1 MNKISFIS
9 AQHVDIEFE
18 IASVVLRIAAYLI
31 DTIILGAYLFIVF
44 MSVQFDDF
52 FTNFGTWLF
61 FMLLLAKLP
70 WILYQPVMEYLTGG
84 QTIGKMA
91 LGIRV
96 VRLNGERVGWREVIT
111 RWLLRG
117 DFLWISASYF
127 VFLIPFWNILD
138 TFIVSLSSR
147 QQRIGDSLAGTIV
160 IKNKSS
166 QYYKLSDVLKIK
178 SHENYIP
185 TYLNV
190 VQFTDEDMI
199 YIKNCIQH
207 RKRHKGVEIETL
219 LLNLSDETAR
229 LLGLG
234 EVPKERLKFLETVL
248 NDYVVLTR

>member
-1 MNKISFIS
+1 MSKINFTS

-18 IASVVLRIAAYLI
+18 IAPVVLRIAAYVI
-31 DTIILGAYLFIVF
+31 DTIILSVYLFIVF
-44 MSVQFDDF
+44 MAVQFDDF

-127 VFLIPFWNILD
+127 VFLIPFWNIFDSL
-138 TFIVSLSSR
+138 IVMLSSR

-166 QYYKLSDVLKIK
+166 QYYKLNDVLKIK
-178 SHENYIP
+178 THENYTP

-207 RKRHKGVEIETL
+207 RKRYKGKEIDALLINLAQETAL
-219 LLNLSDETAR
+219 LLGVSEIPTDR
-229 LLGLG
+229 
-234 EVPKERLKFLETVL
+234 VKFLETVL

>member
-1 MNKISFIS
+1 MAKINFTS
-9 AQHVDIEFE
+9 AQQVEIEYE
-18 IASVVLRIAAYLI
+18 IASVVQRIAAYVI
-31 DTIILGAYLFIVF
+31 DTIILSVYLFIVF
-44 MSVQFDDF
+44 MAVQFDNL

-96 VRLNGERVGWREVIT
+96 VQLNGERVGWREVKT
-111 RWLLRG
+111 RWFLRG
-117 DFLWISASYF
+117 DFLWISTSYF
-127 VFLIPFWNILD
+127 IFLIPCWNIFD
-138 TFIVSLSSR
+138 TFIVLLSSR

-166 QYYKLSDVLKIK
+166 QYYQLKDVLKIK
-178 SHENYIP
+178 SNENYSP
-185 TYLNV
+185 TYLTV

-207 RKRHKGVEIETL
+207 RKRYKSKEIDAL
-219 LLNLSDETAR
+219 LVRLSDETAR
-229 LLGLG
+229 ILNL
-234 EVPKERLKFLETVL
+234 EETPKERIKFLETVL

>member
-1 MNKISFIS
+1 MSKINFTS
-9 AQHVDIEFE
+9 AQHVEIEYE
-18 IASVVLRIAAYLI
+18 IASVIQRIMAYAI
-31 DTIILGAYLFIVF
+31 DTIILGVYLFIV
-44 MSVQFDDF
+44 MMAVQLDDF
-52 FTNFGTWLF
+52 FTNFGSWLF

-70 WILYQPVMEYLTGG
+70 WILYQPLMEFLTSG

-96 VRLNGERVGWREVIT
+96 VRLNGERVGWREVMM

-117 DFLWISASYF
+117 DFLWISASF
-127 VFLIPFWNILD
+127 FIFLIPFWNVFD
-138 TFIVSLSSR
+138 AFIVALSNR

-166 QYYKLSDVLKIK
+166 QYYQLKDVLKIK
-178 SHENYIP
+178 SNENYSP
-185 TYLNV
+185 TYTNV

-207 RKRHKGVEIETL
+207 RKRHKGPEIDSL
-219 LLNLSDETAR
+219 LVKLSDETAR
-229 LLGLG
+229 ILGLQ
-234 EVPKERLKFLETVL
+234 EAPKERLKFLETVL

>member
-1 MNKISFIS
+1 MAKINFTS
-9 AQHVDIEFE
+9 AQHVEIEYE
-18 IASVVLRIAAYLI
+18 IASVVQRIAAYII
-31 DTIILGAYLFIVF
+31 DTIILSVYLFIVV
-44 MSVQFDDF
+44 MAVQLDDIF
-52 FTNFGTWLF
+52 ANFGTWLF

-70 WILYQPVMEYLTGG
+70 WILYQPVLEYLTSG

-96 VRLNGERVGWREVIT
+96 VRLNGERVGWREVMT

-117 DFLWISASYF
+117 DFLWISTNF
-127 VFLIPFWNILD
+127 LVFLIPFWNIFD
-138 TFIVSLSSR
+138 TFIVILSNK

-166 QYYKLSDVLKIK
+166 QYYKLTDVLKIK
-178 SHENYIP
+178 SNENYTP

-207 RKRHKGVEIETL
+207 RKRYKGKEIDAL
-219 LLNLSDETAR
+219 LVRLSEETAN
-229 LLGLG
+229 LLGLN
-234 EVPKERLKFLETVL
+234 EIPKERIKFLETVL

>member
-1 MNKISFIS
+1 MSKINFTS

-18 IASVVLRIAAYLI
+18 IASVVQRIAAYVI
-31 DTIILGAYLFIVF
+31 DTIILSIYLFIVF
-44 MSVQFDDF
+44 MAVQFDDF

-127 VFLIPFWNILD
+127 VMLIPFWNVFD
-138 TFIVSLSSR
+138 AFIVALSSR

-160 IKNKSS
+160 INNKSS
-166 QYYKLSDVLKIK
+166 QYYQLKDVLKIK
-178 SHENYIP
+178 SHENYTP

-190 VQFTDEDMI
+190 VLFSDEDMI

-207 RKRHKGVEIETL
+207 RKRYKGEEANQL
-219 LLNLSDETAR
+219 LLKLADETAL
-229 LLGLG
+229 LLGVN
-234 EVPKERLKFLETVL
+234 EVPKDRVKFLETVL

>member
-1 MNKISFIS
+1 MSKINFTS
-9 AQHVDIEFE
+9 AQHVQIEFE
-18 IASVVLRIAAYLI
+18 MASVIHRIAAYAI
-31 DTIILGAYLFIVF
+31 DTIILSIYLFVVS
-44 MSVQFDDF
+44 MAVQFDNF

-70 WILYQPVMEYLTGG
+70 WILYQPVMEFLTGG

-96 VRLNGERVGWREVIT
+96 VKLNGERVGWREVMM

-117 DFLWISASYF
+117 DFLWISTSYF
-127 VFLIPFWNILD
+127 VFLIPFWNVFD
-138 TFIVSLSSR
+138 TFIVSLSNR

-166 QYYKLSDVLKIK
+166 QYYKLKDVLKIK
-178 SHENYIP
+178 SNENYSP
-185 TYLNV
+185 TYQNV
-190 VQFTDEDMI
+190 IKFTDEDMI

-207 RKRHKGVEIETL
+207 RKRYKGKEIDEIL
-219 LLNLSDETAR
+219 IKLSDETAR
-229 LLGLG
+229 LLGLR
-234 EVPKERLKFLETVL
+234 EIPMERVKFLETVL

>member
-1 MNKISFIS
+1 MAKINFTS
-9 AQHVDIEFE
+9 AQHVEIEYE
-18 IASVVLRIAAYLI
+18 IASVLQRIMAYAI
-31 DTIILGAYLFIVF
+31 DTIILSVYLFIVS
-44 MSVQFDDF
+44 MAVQFDNF
-52 FTNFGTWLF
+52 FTSFGTWLF

-96 VRLNGERVGWREVIT
+96 VRLNGERVGWREVMI

-117 DFLWISASYF
+117 DFLWISTSYF
-127 VFLIPFWNILD
+127 IFLIPFWNVFD
-138 TFIVSLSSR
+138 AFIVALSNR

-166 QYYKLSDVLKIK
+166 QYYQLKDVLKIK
-178 SHENYIP
+178 SNENYSP
-185 TYLNV
+185 TYANV
-190 VQFTDEDMI
+190 VYFTDEDMI

-207 RKRHKGVEIETL
+207 RKRYKGPEIEAL
-219 LLNLSDETAR
+219 LEKLADETAR
-229 LLGLG
+229 LLGLQ

>member
-1 MNKISFIS
+1 MSKIYFTS

-18 IASVVLRIAAYLI
+18 IASVVQRITAYVI
-31 DTIILGAYLFIVF
+31 DTIILSIYLFIVF
-44 MSVQFDDF
+44 MAVQFDDF

-127 VFLIPFWNILD
+127 VMLIPFWNVFD
-138 TFIVSLSSR
+138 AFIVALSSR

-166 QYYKLSDVLKIK
+166 QYYQLKDVLKIK
-178 SHENYIP
+178 SHENYTP

-190 VQFTDEDMI
+190 VLFSDEDMI

-207 RKRHKGVEIETL
+207 RKRYKGAEANNL
-219 LLNLSDETAR
+219 LLKLADETAL
-229 LLGLG
+229 LLGVN
-234 EVPKERLKFLETVL
+234 EVPKDCIKFLETVL

>member
-1 MNKISFIS
+1 MAKINFTS
-9 AQHVDIEFE
+9 AQHVEIEYE
-18 IASVVLRIAAYLI
+18 IASVLQRIMAYAI
-31 DTIILGAYLFIVF
+31 DTIILSVYLFIVS
-44 MSVQFDDF
+44 MAVQFDNF
-52 FTNFGTWLF
+52 FTSFGTWLF

-96 VRLNGERVGWREVIT
+96 VRLNGERVGWREVMI

-117 DFLWISASYF
+117 DFLWISTSYF
-127 VFLIPFWNILD
+127 IFLIPFWNVFD
-138 TFIVSLSSR
+138 AFIVALSNR

-166 QYYKLSDVLKIK
+166 QYYQLKDVLKIK
-178 SHENYIP
+178 SNENYIP
-185 TYLNV
+185 TYANV
-190 VQFTDEDMI
+190 VYFTDEDMI

-207 RKRHKGVEIETL
+207 RKRYKGSEIETL
-219 LLNLSDETAR
+219 LEKLADETAR
-229 LLGLG
+229 VLGLQ

>member
-1 MNKISFIS
+1 MSKIYFTS

-18 IASVVLRIAAYLI
+18 IASVVQRITAYVI
-31 DTIILGAYLFIVF
+31 DTIILSIYLFIVF
-44 MSVQFDDF
+44 MAVQFDDF

-61 FMLLLAKLP
+61 LMLLLAKLP

-127 VFLIPFWNILD
+127 VMLIPFWNVFD
-138 TFIVSLSSR
+138 AFIVALSSR

-166 QYYKLSDVLKIK
+166 QYYQLKDVLKIK
-178 SHENYIP
+178 SHENYTP
-185 TYLNV
+185 TYFNV
-190 VQFTDEDMI
+190 VLFSDEDMI

-207 RKRHKGVEIETL
+207 RKRYKGEEANQL
-219 LLNLSDETAR
+219 LLKLADETAL
-229 LLGLG
+229 LLGVN
-234 EVPKERLKFLETVL
+234 EVPKDRVKFLETVL